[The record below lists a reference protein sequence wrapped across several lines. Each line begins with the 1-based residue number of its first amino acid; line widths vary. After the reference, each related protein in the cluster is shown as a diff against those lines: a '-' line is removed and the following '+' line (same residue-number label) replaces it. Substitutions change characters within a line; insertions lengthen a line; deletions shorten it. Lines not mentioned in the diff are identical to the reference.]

1 MGWSINI
8 HMEHTAAGYKREKE
22 QPHHLPKAHEH
33 VHQRKQLQP
42 IKQ

>member
-1 MGWSINI
+1 
-8 HMEHTAAGYKREKE
+8 MEHTAAGYKREKE
-22 QPHHLPKAHEH
+22 QPHQHLPKAREH